1 MRKLVILTALAMS
14 LLAGCASYTVR
25 EGLEVIS
32 VPEEGTAVPTRL
44 AQINEEKDRL
54 AAMEA
59 REREA
64 QNQEEAERQA
74 LLEARESFN
83 SRIESA
89 RVLND
94 YPEDLT
100 LLDCPHV
107 YRPAD
112 SSTYLDEN
120 FTDFTLVFV
129 PLGQE
134 ELDSASAQ
142 TIASALR
149 PSDFDFIVTT
159 GSRENQVMLARALG
173 MDTVTLEGGSVSF
186 STVLKDADSTSASF
200 SLTEDKDLTIIPADQ
215 SRKLTLSPDLDIASW
230 VQALTAESEADISS
244 LESLTAGI
252 SDSEV
257 ILALSAGQPASS
269 DWTPFT
275 PYSYRTEYS
284 WPVSDYLDRTFSD
297 SYAAT
302 RYSGE
307 TDSGVTLVTD
317 VLHERMDRLY
327 TRGLIEAG
335 TSVLSLPVLSD
346 AEPQRFAVTA
356 VYIHP

>member
-1 MRKLVILTALAMS
+1 MRKLVILLALAMT

-54 AAMEA
+54 AAIEA

-64 QNQEEAERQA
+64 QSKKEAERQE

-83 SRIESA
+83 SSVESA

-112 SSTYLDEN
+112 SSTYLDEA
-120 FTDFTLVFV
+120 FTDFTLAFV

-134 ELDSASAQ
+134 ELDSVSAQ

-149 PSDFDFIVTT
+149 PSGFDFVVTT
-159 GSRENQVMLARALG
+159 GSRANQVLLARALG
-173 MDTVTLEGGSVSF
+173 MDTVTLEGGSKMQ
-186 STVLKDADSTSASF
+186 TALLPHSAS
-200 SLTEDKDLTIIPADQ
+200 
-215 SRKLTLSPDLDIASW
+215 RKT
-230 VQALTAESEADISS
+230 
-244 LESLTAGI
+244 
-252 SDSEV
+252 
-257 ILALSAGQPASS
+257 
-269 DWTPFT
+269 
-275 PYSYRTEYS
+275 RT
-284 WPVSDYLDRTFSD
+284 
-297 SYAAT
+297 
-302 RYSGE
+302 
-307 TDSGVTLVTD
+307 
-317 VLHERMDRLY
+317 
-327 TRGLIEAG
+327 
-335 TSVLSLPVLSD
+335 
-346 AEPQRFAVTA
+346 
-356 VYIHP
+356 